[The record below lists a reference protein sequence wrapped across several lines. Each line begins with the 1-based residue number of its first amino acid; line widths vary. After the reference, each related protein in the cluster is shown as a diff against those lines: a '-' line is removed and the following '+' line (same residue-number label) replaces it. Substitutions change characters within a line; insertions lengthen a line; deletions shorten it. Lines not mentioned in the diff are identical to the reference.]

1 MLEHKK
7 DIHSLRYR
15 VTDRRGYSV
24 WVHCRGIIRW
34 SEDRTTPLFF
44 SGCVSRLESN
54 FAMDATTGFLRERA
68 ALNELVT
75 LSSRNTPALVID
87 LSKPFERITM
97 VDAVKKYAGVDFDQ
111 IKTLEEARAIAKE
124 KGVEFE
130 PRHKKGDILSLFFE
144 EFAEEHL
151 INLSYYTFH

>member
-1 MLEHKK
+1 
-7 DIHSLRYR
+7 
-15 VTDRRGYSV
+15 
-24 WVHCRGIIRW
+24 
-34 SEDRTTPLFF
+34 
-44 SGCVSRLESN
+44 
-54 FAMDATTGFLRERA
+54 
-68 ALNELVT
+68 
-75 LSSRNTPALVID
+75 
-87 LSKPFERITM
+87 M

-151 INLSYYTFH
+151 IQPTFVPVSYTHLHFWLPVRSVIRKSFTTSRLRAWRSRRQSSCGS